1 MQQIHT
7 VEISVSI
14 GRYTAPEKF
23 GMQERFRLVTDDY
36 KKLIL
41 VLYDFVQAVHEIR
54 VKRSLK
60 PIRTADRLVTSE
72 IRPEDLPDLGPIP
85 RLDMEE

>member
-7 VEISVSI
+7 VEVTVAI
-14 GRYTAPEKF
+14 GRYTAAEKF
-23 GMQERFRLVTDDY
+23 GMQEKFRLVTDDY

-60 PIRTADRLVTSE
+60 PVRTADRLVTSE
-72 IRPEDLPDLGPIP
+72 IAPEDLPDLGPMP
-85 RLDMEE
+85 RLEVE